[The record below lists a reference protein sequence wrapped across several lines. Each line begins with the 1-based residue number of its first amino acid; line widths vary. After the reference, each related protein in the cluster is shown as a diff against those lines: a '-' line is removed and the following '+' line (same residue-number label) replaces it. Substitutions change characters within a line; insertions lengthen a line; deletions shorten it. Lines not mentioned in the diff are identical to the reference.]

1 MMTLSTRSKEAI
13 KTALA
18 MTIAYAISL
27 WMDWDK
33 AYWAGFAVAVVS
45 LATTGQSLNKG
56 AMRMLGTLVTT
67 VVALIFIAL
76 FAQDRWLF
84 MLFLSLY
91 VGFCTYK
98 MGGAKD
104 QYFWHVCGFVCV
116 VICMAAGPDSKE
128 AFETAMLRAQET
140 GLGILVYSLV
150 SILIWPITSRA
161 DFEAAACKLSSTQRQ
176 LYRSYLD
183 VMSGEGNA
191 AEAQALGAQEAQEQT
206 RFGQLLDA
214 AEADTYEV
222 WEVRQHWRRY
232 RSQVAELSETM
243 ERWRESFAE
252 VKALNLSRLLPNLA
266 LFGAELDERLAQIG
280 RMLANQA
287 PERQPAAMDLALDTA
302 EVGALSHFHKA
313 ALAVTR
319 SRLQRLEL
327 LTRSLFDSLNGIKGF
342 GQSIPE
348 ADTARP
354 LGVRFVP
361 DPDRLVGAV
370 RVILSMWLAYFA
382 LIYVNGMPGGAGFV
396 SMAVPFVMGFAT
408 MPQASVSLLFA
419 PAAVSVLFAGLV
431 YIFVMPQLSSFMGL
445 GLLIFG
451 VTFAICYLFA
461 APQQALGRIFGLAMF
476 VTIASITNE
485 QTYSFLKVANT
496 ALMFPLMFLL
506 MAITANVPFP
516 LRPERVFLRLLGRF
530 FRSCDFLMS
539 TMHWDLQRPVTRL
552 DRWRDAFHAR
562 EVSTLP
568 RKLVAW
574 APHIDTKALPGTS
587 PQQVQAV
594 VTSLQGLTYRI
605 KELLEERGNPQAEFL
620 AHELQADVRSWRLK
634 VQEAFQRLS
643 EDPTAGDREAF
654 RTKLDGILGHLEA
667 RIKGALDQPSE
678 GLFSDRDGEN
688 FYRLLGAYRG
698 VSEALVNYAGNTG
711 PIDWE
716 QWREERF

>member
-18 MTIAYAISL
+18 MTIAYGISL

-33 AYWAGFAVAVVS
+33 AYWAGFAVAVTS

-91 VGFCTYK
+91 VGFCTYM
-98 MGGAKD
+98 MGGAKN

-116 VICMAAGPDSKE
+116 VICMDAGPDSKE

-161 DFEAAACKLSSTQRQ
+161 DFEAAACELLSIQKQ

-183 VMSGEGNA
+183 LMRGEGNA
-191 AEAQALGAQEAQEQT
+191 GEAQALRAREVQEQT

-214 AEADTYEV
+214 AETDTYEV
-222 WEVRQHWRRY
+222 WEVRQQWERY
-232 RSQVAELSETM
+232 RSQAAELTETM

-252 VKALNLSRLLPNLA
+252 LKALDLSRLLPNLA
-266 LFGAELDERLAQIG
+266 PFGAELDERLAQIG

-287 PERQPAAMDLALDTA
+287 PERQPEAMDLALDTA

-319 SRLQRLEL
+319 SRLQHLEL
-327 LTRSLFDSLNGIKGF
+327 LTRSLFDSLSGIKGF

-348 ADTARP
+348 ADTALR
-354 LGVRFVP
+354 LGVGFVP
-361 DPDRLVGAV
+361 DLDRLVGAV
-370 RVILSMWLAYFA
+370 RVILSMWLAYLA
-382 LIYVNGMPGGAGFV
+382 LIYVDGMPGGAGFV

-408 MPQASVSLLFA
+408 MPQASVSLLFV

-431 YIFVMPQLSSFMGL
+431 HIFVMPQLSSFMGL
-445 GLLIFG
+445 GLLILG
-451 VTFAICYLFA
+451 VTFSICYLFA
-461 APQQALGRIFGLAMF
+461 APRQALGRIFGLAMF
-476 VTIASITNE
+476 VTIASISNE

-506 MAITANVPFP
+506 MAITANVPFS

-530 FRSCDFLMS
+530 FRSCDLLMS

-552 DRWRDAFHAR
+552 DRWREGFHAR

-568 RKLVAW
+568 RKLGAW

-605 KELLEERGNPQAEFL
+605 KELLDEPGNPQAQFL
-620 AHELQADVRSWRLK
+620 VQELQADVRAWRLR
-634 VQEAFQRLS
+634 VQETFQRLS

-654 RTKLDGILGHLEA
+654 RTKLDVILDRLEE
-667 RIKGALDQPSE
+667 RIKGALDKVSE
-678 GLFSDRDGEN
+678 GLFSDGDGEN

-698 VSEALVNYAGNTG
+698 VSEALVNYAGSTG
-711 PIDWE
+711 PIDWA

>member
-1 MMTLSTRSKEAI
+1 MLTLSTRSKEAI

-18 MTIAYAISL
+18 MTIAYGISL

-33 AYWAGFAVAVVS
+33 AYWAGFAVAVTS

-56 AMRMLGTLVTT
+56 AMRMLGTLMTT

-91 VGFCTYK
+91 VGFCTYM
-98 MGGAKD
+98 MGGAKN

-161 DFEAAACKLSSTQRQ
+161 DFGAAACELWSTQKQ

-183 VMSGEGNA
+183 LMCGEGNA
-191 AEAQALGAQEAQEQT
+191 GEAQALRAQELQEQT

-214 AEADTYEV
+214 AETDTYEV
-222 WEVRQHWRRY
+222 WEVRQQWERY
-232 RSQVAELSETM
+232 RSQAAELTETM

-266 LFGAELDERLAQIG
+266 LFGAELEERLAQIG

-302 EVGALSHFHKA
+302 EVGVLSHFNKA

-319 SRLQRLEL
+319 SRLQHLER
-327 LTRSLFDSLNGIKGF
+327 LTRSLFEILSDIKGF

-348 ADTARP
+348 ADTALR
-354 LGVRFVP
+354 LGVGFVP

-370 RVILSMWLAYFA
+370 RVILSMWLAYLA
-382 LIYVNGMPGGAGFV
+382 LIYVDGMPGGAGFV

-408 MPQASVSLLFA
+408 MPQASVSLLFV

-445 GLLIFG
+445 GLLILG
-451 VTFAICYLFA
+451 VTFSICYLFA
-461 APQQALGRIFGLAMF
+461 APRQALG
-476 VTIASITNE
+476 
-485 QTYSFLKVANT
+485 FLKVANT

-506 MAITANVPFP
+506 MAITANVPFS
-516 LRPERVFLRLLGRF
+516 LRPERVFLRLLRRF
-530 FRSCDFLMS
+530 FRSCDSLMS

-605 KELLEERGNPQAEFL
+605 KELFEERGNPQAQFL
-620 AHELQADVRSWRLK
+620 AQELQADVRAWRLR
-634 VQEAFQRLS
+634 VQETFQRLS

-654 RTKLDGILGHLEA
+654 RTKLDGILDHLED
-667 RIKGALDQPSE
+667 RIKGALDQASE
-678 GLFSDRDGEN
+678 GLFNDRDGEN
-688 FYRLLGAYRG
+688 FYRILGAYRG
-698 VSEALVNYAGNTG
+698 VSEALVNYAGNTS

>member
-1 MMTLSTRSKEAI
+1 MMTLSTRRKEAI

-27 WMDWDK
+27 WMGWDK
-33 AYWAGFAVAVVS
+33 PYWAGFAVAVIS

-56 AMRMLGTLVTT
+56 AMRMLGTLVTA

-91 VGFCTYK
+91 VGFCTYM

-116 VICMAAGPDSKE
+116 VICMAAGPDAKE
-128 AFETAMLRAQET
+128 AFETAMMRAQET

-161 DFEAAACKLSSTQRQ
+161 DFEAAACELSSTQKQ
-176 LYRSYLD
+176 LCRSYLD
-183 VMSGEGNA
+183 LMRGEGKKG
-191 AEAQALGAQEAQEQT
+191 EAQALRAQDVQKQT
-206 RFGQLLDA
+206 RFGQLLDS
-214 AEADTYEV
+214 AERDTYEV
-222 WEVRQHWRRY
+222 REVRQQWRRY
-232 RSQVAELSETM
+232 QSQTEELTETM
-243 ERWRESFAE
+243 ERWHESFAE
-252 VKALNLSRLLPNLA
+252 LKDLDLTRLLPNLA
-266 LFGAELDERLAQIG
+266 RFGAELDERLAQIG

-287 PERQPAAMDLALDTA
+287 PERQPAAMDLALDAA
-302 EVGALSHFHKA
+302 EAGALSHFHKA
-313 ALAVTR
+313 ALAVTC
-319 SRLQRLEL
+319 SRLQHLEL
-327 LTRSLFDSLNGIKGF
+327 LTRSLFDNLSGIKGF

-348 ADTARP
+348 ADSALRP
-354 LGVRFVP
+354 GIGFVP

-370 RVILSMWLAYFA
+370 RVILSMWLAYLS
-382 LIYVNGMPGGAGFV
+382 LIYVDGMPGGAGFV
-396 SMAVPFVMGFAT
+396 SMAVPFVMAFAT
-408 MPQASVSLLFA
+408 MPQASVSLLFV

-451 VTFAICYLFA
+451 VIFAICYLFA
-461 APQQALGRIFGLAMF
+461 APRQALGRTFGLAMF

-506 MAITANVPFP
+506 MAITVNVPFP

-605 KELLEERGNPQAEFL
+605 KELLEERGNPQAQFL
-620 AHELQADVRSWRLK
+620 AQELQADVRAWRLR
-634 VQEAFQRLS
+634 VQETLKRLS

-654 RTKLDGILGHLEA
+654 RTKLDGILDHLEE
-667 RIKGALDQPSE
+667 RIKGALNKASE

-698 VSEALVNYAGNTG
+698 VSEALVNYAGSIG
-711 PIDWE
+711 PIDWA